1 MGNTPAASSTG
12 RRDIRKLESGIGD
25 KGVAT
30 ILYILGTY
38 MYPTY
43 SPDLRHVVWTRCA
56 HHALTG
62 SNSLAIHEH
71 TTLHSSNNSR
81 ENSLLEMTLPSADAT
96 PLKVTPDAFKNLVF
110 AFGSQAIRDGA
121 LILRTLKASL
131 LAFTIKLIITQP
143 YCQ

>member
-1 MGNTPAASSTG
+1 VGNTPAASSTG
-12 RRDIRKLESGIGD
+12 RQDIRKLESGIGD

-30 ILYILGTY
+30 ISYILGTHIQLIAQIFA
-38 MYPTY
+38 TWSGHAVLTTH
-43 SPDLRHVVWTRCA
+43 SP
-56 HHALTG
+56 G
-62 SNSLAIHEH
+62 SNSLAIREH

-81 ENSLLEMTLPSADAT
+81 ENSLLEMTLPSADTT

-110 AFGSQAIRDGA
+110 AFGSQGIRDGA

-131 LAFTIKLIITQP
+131 LAFTIKLIITQV